1 MRRGRRRLRPP
12 NPYAAIPFA
21 TWEQLT
27 ETVPAI
33 ADVMVRYVE
42 QVACILRPGS
52 VVGTDLDLRSFATY
66 LLRCHP
72 QVRTVAAIGRAQ
84 IEGYKPWLLARPG
97 QNKPHLTP
105 ATIAHRL
112 GVLRMFFVRID
123 EWGWPEAPP
132 RVPMFHGDIPV
143 QDHALPK
150 ALDDT
155 SASALLRAAQA
166 DKRQL
171 IGLTV
176 EVLLRTGLRVG
187 EYTALRSDAVVLIA
201 ETYWL
206 HVPVGKLHEDRY
218 LPLHPHLVELIG
230 AYRAAHVTHGHE
242 LLIPYENGRQL
253 DRHAVTRFINKA
265 GTAAGLAHINPHRLR
280 HTLATQAINRGMS
293 LEAIAAMLGH
303 KSLDM
308 TLVYARIATAPS
320 PRSTSRS
327 PPRSTPSTPRPRNF
341 PPRTSGRTWPASTAS
356 TTASWATAT
365 APGPRSWTASTRA
378 SASPARSSRPP
389 SSSVPPFSPS
399 APTPAPRARPGARRS
414 TTSSSPASTPPRP
427 LDNDHP
433 HNADVRMLAEAPSNR
448 PDTPKNGRPH
458 MTKPASSNA
467 AGRAP

>member
-27 ETVPAI
+27 EAVPDI

-52 VVGTDLDLRSFATY
+52 VVGTDLDLRCFATY
-66 LLRCHP
+66 LLQCHP
-72 QVRTVAAIGRAQ
+72 QVRTVAAIGRPQ

-97 QNKPHLTP
+97 QNKPQLTP

-112 GVLRMFFVRID
+112 GVLRMFFVRIQ
-123 EWGWPEAPP
+123 EWDWPEAP
-132 RVPMFHGDIPV
+132 RRIPMFHGDIPV

-155 SASALLRAAQA
+155 TASALLRAAQA

-171 IGLTV
+171 VGLTV

-187 EYTALRSDAVVLIA
+187 EYCSLRSDAVVLIGD
-201 ETYWL
+201 TYWL

-230 AYRAAHVTHGHE
+230 AYRAAHVTPGHE

-265 GTAAGLAHINPHRLR
+265 GAAAGLPHINPHRLR

-308 TLVYARIATAPS
+308 TLVYARIANRTVAQEYFAVAAKVDALYSHPAKL
-320 PRSTSRS
+320 PAEDLGPNMARLNREHHRLLGNGYCT
-327 PPRSTPSTPRPRNF
+327 RPKVMDCEYESICESCTFFQTTIEFR
-341 PPRTSGRTWPASTAS
+341 PALLAQRDDACAKGQTRRAAIYDQLITGLDTDTTEAS
-356 TTASWATAT
+356 
-365 APGPRSWTASTRA
+365 
-378 SASPARSSRPP
+378 
-389 SSSVPPFSPS
+389 
-399 APTPAPRARPGARRS
+399 
-414 TTSSSPASTPPRP
+414 
-427 LDNDHP
+427 
-433 HNADVRMLAEAPSNR
+433 
-448 PDTPKNGRPH
+448 
-458 MTKPASSNA
+458 
-467 AGRAP
+467 

>member
-27 ETVPAI
+27 GTVPDI
-33 ADVMVRYVE
+33 TDVMVRYVE

-66 LLRCHP
+66 LIERHP
-72 QVRTVAAIGRAQ
+72 QVRSVAAIGRPQ

-97 QNKPHLTP
+97 QNKPHPAP

-132 RVPMFHGDIPV
+132 RVPMFHGDIPA

-150 ALDDT
+150 ALDDP
-155 SASALLRAAQA
+155 SASALLRAAQT

-171 IGLTV
+171 VGLTV

-187 EYTALRSDAVVLIA
+187 EYCSLSADAVVLIGD
-201 ETYWL
+201 TYWL

-230 AYRAAHVTHGHE
+230 AYRAAHVTPGHE

-265 GTAAGLAHINPHRLR
+265 GAAAGLPHINPHRLR

-308 TLVYARIATAPS
+308 TLVYARIANRTVAQEYFAVAAKVDALYTAPVRL
-320 PRSTSRS
+320 PAEDLGPNMARLNREHHRLLGNGYCT
-327 PPRSTPSTPRPRNF
+327 RPKVMDCEYESICESCTFFQTTIAFR
-341 PPRTSGRTWPASTAS
+341 PALLAQRADACAKGQTRRAAIYDQLITGLETDTTEAS
-356 TTASWATAT
+356 
-365 APGPRSWTASTRA
+365 
-378 SASPARSSRPP
+378 
-389 SSSVPPFSPS
+389 
-399 APTPAPRARPGARRS
+399 
-414 TTSSSPASTPPRP
+414 
-427 LDNDHP
+427 
-433 HNADVRMLAEAPSNR
+433 
-448 PDTPKNGRPH
+448 
-458 MTKPASSNA
+458 
-467 AGRAP
+467 